1 MKENEGYDSNQNQN
15 QIINSPNDYQTPFQ
29 TIPLNYQNPNSKE
42 IDNLNQNQNQ
52 NQNPNYQNNNNYDTF
67 NNFNNI
73 NANIQ
78 RNIIN
83 MKQNEN
89 VNENE
94 EKYTEQKITESI
106 RRNFIKKVYGIL
118 SFQLLITFLLVCFT
132 FSQKVKDFYIK
143 NMWLVYVSAV
153 LGLILMIIFACFQ
166 TTVRK
171 VPYNYILLFIWT
183 LCEAIVASAI
193 AAKYNYKT
201 VITAM
206 GILLGVVIGLTI
218 FAYMTSIDFT
228 KCGMILL
235 IFGIGFLL
243 FGLFGFLFG
252 QWLNCLY
259 CTIGVIL
266 FGLYLI
272 YDTQLILGQFGR
284 KYSIDD
290 YVFAALALYLDII
303 NLFVYILSL
312 VGSIRGE

>member
-1 MKENEGYDSNQNQN
+1 MIENQGYDSNQNQN
-15 QIINSPNDYQTPFQ
+15 QMINSPNDYQTPFQ

-52 NQNPNYQNNNNYDTF
+52 NNPNYQNNNNYDTF

-89 VNENE
+89 IIENE
-94 EKYTEQKITESI
+94 EDYTEQKITESI
-106 RRNFIKKVYGIL
+106 RRNFVKKVYGIL
-118 SFQLLITFLLVCFT
+118 SFQLLITFLLVCLT
-132 FSQKVKDFYIK
+132 FSEKVKDFYIQ
-143 NMWLVYVSAV
+143 NMWIVYVSGV
-153 LGLILMIIFACFQ
+153 LGLILMIVFACFQ
-166 TTVRK
+166 ITIRK
-171 VPYNYILLFIWT
+171 FPYNYILLFVWT
-183 LCEAIVASAI
+183 LCESIIASAV

-206 GILLGVVIGLTI
+206 GILLGIVIGLTI
-218 FAYMTSIDFT
+218 FSFMTSIDFT
-228 KCGMILL
+228 KCGMVLV
-235 IFGIGFLL
+235 IFGFGFLF

-266 FGLYLI
+266 FSLYLI
-272 YDTQLILGQFGR
+272 FDTQLILGQFG
-284 KYSIDD
+284 KQYSIDD

-303 NLFVYILSL
+303 NLFVYLLRI
-312 VGSIRGE
+312 VGGIRGE